1 MNLVQ
6 SAFGC
11 EAHLAHP
18 DLPHQLV
25 LVSVHASELSHMGEG
40 VLQAICQLESI
51 YIAQP
56 ELDIGVHHQLGQPQ
70 NLSAQMECIAK
81 PGLLPLLG
89 GQGLHWLQVEV
100 VVQMQV
106 VEVLAMNQQ
115 IEHVVAL
122 PTDLQRGKAKSK
134 SMPCNLCSHFARS
147 RPSQRCQVE
156 KTTRDP
162 TQATQ
167 VADQKR

>member
-1 MNLVQ
+1 ME
-6 SAFGC
+6 C

-25 LVSVHASELSHMGEG
+25 LVSVHAGQLSHMGEG

-56 ELDIGVHHQLGQPQ
+56 ELDIGVHHQLGEPQ
-70 NLSAQMECIAK
+70 NLSAQMERIAK
-81 PGLLPLLG
+81 PRLLPLLG
-89 GQGLHWLQVEV
+89 GQGLDWLQVEV

-122 PTDLQRGKAKSK
+122 PADLQGE
-134 SMPCNLCSHFARS
+134 
-147 RPSQRCQVE
+147 SQE
-156 KTTRDP
+156 
-162 TQATQ
+162 
-167 VADQKR
+167 

>member
-1 MNLVQ
+1 
-6 SAFGC
+6 
-11 EAHLAHP
+11 
-18 DLPHQLV
+18 
-25 LVSVHASELSHMGEG
+25 MGEG

-56 ELDIGVHHQLGQPQ
+56 ELDICIHHQLGQPQ
-70 NLSAQMECIAK
+70 NLAAQMECIAK

-89 GQGLHWLQVEV
+89 GQGLDWLQVEV

-122 PTDLQRGKAKSK
+122 PADLQGGRPRVKACHVSCAHK
-134 SMPCNLCSHFARS
+134 LQDQRQARADKLEDHGGS
-147 RPSQRCQVE
+147 CAAYSCMHR
-156 KTTRDP
+156 
-162 TQATQ
+162 QATQ
-167 VADQKR
+167 AADQQR

>member
-1 MNLVQ
+1 
-6 SAFGC
+6 
-11 EAHLAHP
+11 
-18 DLPHQLV
+18 
-25 LVSVHASELSHMGEG
+25 MGEG

-56 ELDIGVHHQLGQPQ
+56 ELDIGIHHQLGQPQ
-70 NLSAQMECIAK
+70 NLSAQMECIAE

-89 GQGLHWLQVEV
+89 GQGLDWLQVEV

-122 PTDLQRGKAKSK
+122 PADLQGGRPRVKACYEVCKI
-134 SMPCNLCSHFARS
+134 
-147 RPSQRCQVE
+147 
-156 KTTRDP
+156 
-162 TQATQ
+162 
-167 VADQKR
+167 